1 MLTFGVCATMLAGA
15 GVFGVT
21 LQLSTVGIGLGL
33 LGALWVTRLLASF
46 LFGVAS
52 WDPATYASAALT
64 LLGLTL
70 LAGYLPAR
78 RAAQVDPVRVLREE

>member
-1 MLTFGVCATMLAGA
+1 MLAGA

-70 LAGYLPAR
+70 LAVYLPAR